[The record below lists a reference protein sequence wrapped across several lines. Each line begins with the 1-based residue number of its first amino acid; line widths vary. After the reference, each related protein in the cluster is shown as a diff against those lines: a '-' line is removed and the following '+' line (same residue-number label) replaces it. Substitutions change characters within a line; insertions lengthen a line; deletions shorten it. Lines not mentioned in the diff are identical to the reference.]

1 MSGNPVSRV
10 WLVVMVALMGSVAG
24 CDGMFTLSF
33 QFVIPD
39 RVSDTET
46 RTVAIPAGAGLVVNN
61 DNGSTRVSVDPN
73 ATEATI
79 EITRIAL
86 AENRGEAENLLDRIE
101 VTIEPP
107 DAGNPNL
114 RVTARKPASATGN
127 SGEFSF
133 DVMDDQ
139 IVVTGILSARTV
151 AIVQLRI
158 TLPAGHAVQVTSEN
172 GAIRGVG
179 LDTASSLTT
188 QNGRIRVS
196 DSRTALTLDTDN
208 GGLDVEDH
216 IGSVDATTRNGGVEI
231 ELLDLAGGDHVTAVT
246 SNGAIR
252 LRVPSGLDAE
262 LRAMTDNGIVLF
274 RAQDFDS
281 LANVAADVRDV
292 RATLNAGGPM
302 IDLSTRNGAIDIDGR

>member
-1 MSGNPVSRV
+1 MSRNPASHGWMV
-10 WLVVMVALMGSVAG
+10 LVVALLGSLTG

-46 RTVAIPAGAGLVVNN
+46 QTLAIPPGAALVVNN

-86 AENRGEAENLLDRIE
+86 AENRGEAENLLNRIE
-101 VTIEPP
+101 VTVEPP
-107 DAGNPNL
+107 DAGIPNL
-114 RVTARKPASATGN
+114 RVTARKPISATGN
-127 SGEFSF
+127 SSEFNF

-151 AIVQLRI
+151 ALVQLRI

-172 GAIRGVG
+172 GAIRTLG

-188 QNGRIRVS
+188 KNGRIRVT
-196 DSRTALTLDTDN
+196 DSMAALTLDTDN
-208 GGLDVEDH
+208 GSLDIEDH
-216 IGSVDATTRNGGVEI
+216 TGSLNATTRNGSVEI
-231 ELLDLAGGDHVTAVT
+231 DLLDLAAGDHVTAET
-246 SNGAIR
+246 SNGRIR
-252 LRVPSGLDAE
+252 LRVPSGIDAE

-281 LANVAADVRDV
+281 LANVTADVRDV
-292 RATLNAGGPM
+292 TTTLNAGGPI
-302 IDLSTRNGAIDIDGR
+302 IDLSTRNGTISIDGR